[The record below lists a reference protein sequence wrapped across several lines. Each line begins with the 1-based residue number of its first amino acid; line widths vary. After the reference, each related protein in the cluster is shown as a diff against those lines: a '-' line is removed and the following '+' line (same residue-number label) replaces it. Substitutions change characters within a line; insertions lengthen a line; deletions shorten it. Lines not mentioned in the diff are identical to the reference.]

1 MKRLNLLLIAA
12 AAVWAFLTPG
22 PQGQEANAPALGPND
37 NQLQMIT
44 PKSAE
49 QSNWESADI
58 LQKRVSINFVNTSL
72 ENIIR
77 TIHYQ
82 AGLNF
87 LYDPALLEGKVMSVR
102 LENVKLK
109 AALDEILKLH
119 KLAYTLSA
127 DEGNIVRLA
136 PLVETKAEQLEIDS
150 IPMIQIVPLK
160 WVKAKPM
167 ADTLKK
173 LFVEKSA
180 GGKTAEAGTAAAAP
194 TTAAAAPTFGQM
206 PTESVMAEGSVLDEG
221 MAGTPTDTMAAEG
234 TAATEGAPCPSV

>member
-22 PQGQEANAPALGPND
+22 TQGQEANAPALGPND

-109 AALDEILKLH
+109 AARPPPKATSCASPPWGKPRPSNSKL
-119 KLAYTLSA
+119 TVS
-127 DEGNIVRLA
+127 
-136 PLVETKAEQLEIDS
+136 P
-150 IPMIQIVPLK
+150 
-160 WVKAKPM
+160 
-167 ADTLKK
+167 
-173 LFVEKSA
+173 
-180 GGKTAEAGTAAAAP
+180 
-194 TTAAAAPTFGQM
+194 
-206 PTESVMAEGSVLDEG
+206 
-221 MAGTPTDTMAAEG
+221 
-234 TAATEGAPCPSV
+234 